1 MKKHQ
6 HKETVA
12 ASEPNDHGHE
22 VKSAMEIALE
32 RASQLEE
39 EPITLETE
47 NGSVSVTFE
56 ELKAKAVEAEEL
68 RNQLLYKQAEFENY
82 RKRTLRERE
91 ELLKETVPVSDLLE
105 ILDALDRALASRGE
119 AESILAGV
127 ELIRAQLWGLL
138 QRKGVEQ
145 VPGLGESFD
154 PNHHEAIAHQPHE
167 ETPAGTVLAE
177 YQPGF
182 RIGDKVLRPTK
193 VVVSAGP
200 NNQERADAE
209 R

>member
-1 MKKHQ
+1 MKKH
-6 HKETVA
+6 HPEETVA
-12 ASEPNDHGHE
+12 ASEPKDNGHE

-32 RASQLEE
+32 KASRLEE

-47 NGSVSVTFE
+47 NGSLSVTFE
-56 ELKAKAVEAEEL
+56 DLKAKALAADEL

-91 ELLKETVPVSDLLE
+91 DLLKEMVPVSDLLE
-105 ILDALDRALASRGE
+105 VLDALDRAVASRGD
-119 AESILAGV
+119 ADSIQAGV
-127 ELIRAQLWGLL
+127 ELIRAQFWGLL

-145 VPGLGESFD
+145 VPGLGQSFD
-154 PNHHEAIAHQPHE
+154 PNHHEAIARQPHE
-167 ETPAGTVLAE
+167 EAPAGTVLAE

-182 RIGDKVLRPTK
+182 RIGEKVIRPTK

-200 NNQERADAE
+200 GE
-209 R
+209 